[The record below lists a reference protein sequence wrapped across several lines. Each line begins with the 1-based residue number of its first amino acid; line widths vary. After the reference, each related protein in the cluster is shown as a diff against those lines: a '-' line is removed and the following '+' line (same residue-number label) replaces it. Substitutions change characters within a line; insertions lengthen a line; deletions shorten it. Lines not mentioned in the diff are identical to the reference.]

1 MANGSANTVRIG
13 QVWEDC
19 DKRKLPYYGENRRVR
34 VVGMPLIGAR
44 RYVVLEA
51 LNGPNRGRRTKARL
65 DRMRPG
71 ATGYRLVEGAQA

>member
-1 MANGSANTVRIG
+1 VANGSADTVMIG

-19 DKRKLPYYGENRRVR
+19 DKRQVPYCGEKRRVR

-44 RYVVLEA
+44 KYVILEA

-71 ATGYRLVEGAQA
+71 ATGYRPVEGAQA